1 MTYHVIERTPCP
13 MCAGTG
19 RLREYDKPGEINH
32 ATGERMVYHHVEWCE
47 NCNWTGHVDC
57 EVLLVDALAA
67 LGLIAGAMDK

>member
-1 MTYHVIERTPCP
+1 
-13 MCAGTG
+13 
-19 RLREYDKPGEINH
+19 
-32 ATGERMVYHHVEWCE
+32 MVYHHVEWCE